1 METIPSPDLCAR
13 RSPSARPAR
22 AFLRS
27 LFPARP
33 QASRRQAKEGSIP
46 MQKRLSRAPLLASS
60 LAAVFLAAPLLAAGA
75 GSAEA
80 ATLTIA
86 TVNNP
91 DMLIMQK
98 LSPEF
103 TKETGIGLNWVVL
116 DENTLRER
124 VTTDIATKSGTFDVV
139 TIGTFETPQ
148 WGKNGWLDPIGDLG
162 AAYDMNDIFP
172 SVRAGLSYKGTLYA
186 VPFYA
191 ESSMTYYRK
200 DLFQAA
206 GLTMPAQP
214 TYDDIAKFADKLTDP
229 AKGVYGICLR
239 GLPGWGENMAFLTTV
254 VNTFGGEWF
263 NMKWEPQLTSA
274 PWEKAISFYVD
285 LMKRDGPPNATSNGF
300 TENLALFSTGKCGMW
315 IDATVAAGY
324 LYDPSKSK
332 VAADVAVAPAP
343 VDVTPHG
350 AHWLWSWALSIPST
364 SRHEADAKKFLA
376 WATSKSYIDLVGT
389 TDGWVAA
396 PPGTR
401 LSTYQNPNYLKA
413 APFAPLVEQSILTA
427 DPEHPTLNPVPYTGV
442 QFVGIPEF
450 QGIGTTVGQDIAA
463 ALAGQTSVSAALA
476 KAQASATRSMTEA
489 GYIQ

>member
-1 METIPSPDLCAR
+1 MQ
-13 RSPSARPAR
+13 RPTPA
-22 AFLRS
+22 S
-27 LFPARP
+27 LP
-33 QASRRQAKEGSIP
+33 
-46 MQKRLSRAPLLASS
+46 
-60 LAAVFLAAPLLAAGA
+60 LAAALIAGLSLTPLAAG
-75 GSAEA
+75 A

-103 TKETGIGLNWVVL
+103 TKETGINLNWVVL
-116 DENTLRER
+116 PENTLRQR
-124 VTTDIATKSGTFDVV
+124 VTTDIATKSGTFDIV
-139 TIGTFETPQ
+139 TIGTFEVPQ
-148 WGKNGWLDPIGDLG
+148 WGKNSWLAPIGDLG
-162 AAYDMNDIFP
+162 PAYDLNDIFP

-214 TYDDIAKFADKLTDP
+214 TYDQIAKFADKLNDP

-239 GLPGWGENMAFLTTV
+239 GLPGWGENMAFLTTL

-263 NMKWEPQLTSA
+263 NMKWEPQLTSPA
-274 PWEKAISFYVD
+274 WEKAINFYVD
-285 LMKRDGPPNATSNGF
+285 LMKKDGPPNATSNGF

-315 IDATVAAGY
+315 IDATVAAGV
-324 LYDPSKSK
+324 LYDPTKSK

-343 VDVTPHG
+343 TAVTPHG
-350 AHWLWSWALSIPST
+350 AHWLWSWALGIPKTTHQLADAQKFLTWST
-364 SRHEADAKKFLA
+364 SQ
-376 WATSKSYIDLVGT
+376 SYIELVGK
-389 TDGWVAA
+389 TDGWVAV

-401 LSTYQNPNYLKA
+401 QSTYKNPDYLKA
-413 APFAPLVEQSILTA
+413 APFAPLVQQMILSA

-463 ALAGQTSVSAALA
+463 ALAGQTTVAQALA
-476 KAQASATRSMTEA
+476 KAEASTKRAMTEA
-489 GYIQ
+489 GYLQ

>member
-1 METIPSPDLCAR
+1 MMDHDPSAHSHAAPSPLH
-13 RSPSARPAR
+13 SLLPPAR
-22 AFLRS
+22 LEPREGLR
-27 LFPARP
+27 P
-33 QASRRQAKEGSIP
+33 IW
-46 MQKRLSRAPLLASS
+46 KRTATTLLASA
-60 LAAVFLAAPLLAAGA
+60 LACLLAGT
-75 GSAEA
+75 GSAVA

-162 AAYDMNDIFP
+162 ATYDMNDIFP

-214 TYDDIAKFADKLTDP
+214 TYDDIAKFADKLNDSS
-229 AKGVYGICLR
+229 KGVYGICLR

-254 VNTFGGEWF
+254 VNTFGGAWF
-263 NMKWEPQLTSA
+263 NMKWEPLLTSA

-350 AHWLWSWALSIPST
+350 AHWLWSWALAIPST
-364 SRHEADAKKFLA
+364 SRQEADAKKFLA
-376 WATSKSYIDLVGT
+376 WATSKSYIDLVGK
-389 TDGWVAA
+389 TDGWVSA

-401 LSTYQNPNYLKA
+401 ESTYKNPDYLKA

-450 QGIGTTVGQDIAA
+450 QGIGTTVGQDVAA
-463 ALAGQTSVSAALA
+463 ALAGQTSVSQALA
-476 KAQASATRSMTEA
+476 KAQASTRRSMVDA